1 MDLLLDAKKTESET
15 EKLFNYTFTLW
26 FFSVQIGRL
35 DGQKELGSVL
45 KQSIARLDLKTYSSL
60 VRGLYSF
67 LKILWYVILV

>member
-1 MDLLLDAKKTESET
+1 MDLLLDAKKTESEI
-15 EKLFNYTFTLW
+15 EKLFNYTMIFY
-26 FFSVQIGRL
+26 SVQIGRL

-45 KQSIARLDLKTYSSL
+45 KQSIARLDHKTYSSL